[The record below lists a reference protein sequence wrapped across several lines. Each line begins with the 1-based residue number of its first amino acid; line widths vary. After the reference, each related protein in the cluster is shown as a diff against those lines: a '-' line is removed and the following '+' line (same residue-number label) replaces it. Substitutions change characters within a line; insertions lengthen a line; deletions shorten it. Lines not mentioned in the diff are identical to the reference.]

1 MSAAEL
7 ERPFSLLPLF
17 GEAGAALEARLD
29 DIVARALEGFHA
41 AAQTTSELPFSELAP
56 RFAATSIPDEP
67 RPAVA
72 YLEELAGELV
82 PHAYN
87 TVSPR
92 FVGHMTTSLPAFV
105 RPLSRLI
112 VGLHQN
118 PVKVETAKAATALE
132 RQVLAQLH
140 REVFGGA
147 EAGAAALGD
156 AFYAAHAHDRES
168 TLGIATSGGT
178 IANLTALWIARN
190 RSLGASVEH
199 EGLAAALAQRGQRR
213 AVVIGSALMHYSF
226 DKAAD
231 LLGFGRANLR
241 RVAVDA
247 QGSVRPEAVARALR
261 EAREREEHVLA
272 VVGVA
277 GTTDC
282 GSFDPLEE
290 LAELAS
296 AAGVHFHVDAAWG
309 GPLLFSEAHRGRL
322 RGIARA
328 DSVTIDGH
336 KQLYLPMGSG
346 FLLLRDPKA
355 AGAIEKQAAYII
367 RAASPDLGRRSLE
380 GSRPASSALLH
391 AGLQLLGRR
400 GYAALIDR
408 GIALARAFAEEI
420 AATPGLELLAAP
432 QSNIVNYRLRP
443 AGLAVDADAV
453 DALNIRVQEAQRDAG
468 RGFVSRTTLSHLGP
482 RPLVALRAV
491 LANPRTTLSDLRAVL
506 AEQRALA
513 GLL

>member
-1 MSAAEL
+1 M
-7 ERPFSLLPLF
+7 
-17 GEAGAALEARLD
+17 
-29 DIVARALEGFHA
+29 
-41 AAQTTSELPFSELAP
+41 
-56 RFAATSIPDEP
+56 
-67 RPAVA
+67 
-72 YLEELAGELV
+72 
-82 PHAYN
+82 
-87 TVSPR
+87 
-92 FVGHMTTSLPAFV
+92 
-105 RPLSRLI
+105 
-112 VGLHQN
+112 
-118 PVKVETAKAATALE
+118 
-132 RQVLAQLH
+132 
-140 REVFGGA
+140 
-147 EAGAAALGD
+147 
-156 AFYAAHAHDRES
+156 
-168 TLGIATSGGT
+168 
-178 IANLTALWIARN
+178 
-190 RSLGASVEH
+190 
-199 EGLAAALAQRGQRR
+199 
-213 AVVIGSALMHYSF
+213 IGSALMHYSF

-290 LAELAS
+290 LAELAA
-296 AAGVHFHVDAAWG
+296 AAGVAFHVDAAWG

-346 FLLLRDPKA
+346 FLLLRDPQA

-380 GSRPASSALLH
+380 GSRPATSALLH

-432 QSNIVNYRLRP
+432 QSNIVSYRLRP
-443 AGLAVDADAV
+443 AGLEDGAV

-491 LANPRTTLSDLRAVL
+491 LANPRTTLADLRAVL

-513 GLL
+513 GLV

>member
-17 GEAGAALEARLD
+17 GEDGAALEAQLD
-29 DIVARALEGFHA
+29 AIVARALEAFHG

-56 RFAATSIPDEP
+56 RFAATAIPDEP
-67 RPAVA
+67 RPAAA

-118 PVKVETAKAATALE
+118 PVKVETAKVATALE

-140 REVFGGA
+140 REVFGGD
-147 EAGAAALGD
+147 D
-156 AFYAAHAHDRES
+156 AFYAAHAHHRES

-178 IANLTALWIARN
+178 IANITALWIARN

-290 LAELAS
+290 LAELAG
-296 AAGVHFHVDAAWG
+296 AAGVPFHVDAAWG

-346 FLLLRDPKA
+346 FLLLRDPQA

-380 GSRPASSALLH
+380 GSRPATSALLH

-432 QSNIVNYRLRP
+432 QSNIVSYRLRP
-443 AGLAVDADAV
+443 AGLEDGAV

-491 LANPRTTLSDLRAVL
+491 LANPRTTLADLRAVL